1 MTLPAV
7 AIAPYVARMAD
18 LRTVIA
24 GHIHA
29 LVGSKS
35 DGPNFVRTPGEP
47 GLVPYG
53 GAAWAVH
60 GDFSTMMI
68 GGVAA
73 LLTQML
79 HPAAAAGVWDHSN
92 FRRDM
97 TGRLKRTAQFIA
109 GTTYGSTAF
118 AGGMIDRVRRIHD
131 RVDGTLPDGTPYFAN
146 DPAVLTW
153 VHIAGADAF
162 LRAYLRYR
170 DPGFAPAAQDRYYA
184 ESAEVARRL
193 GASDVPVDRRGVAE
207 YLRDVQPQLEAND
220 RSREI
225 ARVVLDSAP
234 PVPGAAA
241 AATRVMMDA
250 GVDLLPDWAARLHDL
265 RVAPRRR
272 PLVRVGAQGISAVL
286 RAALAHDRATRT
298 AAA

>member
-1 MTLPAV
+1 
-7 AIAPYVARMAD
+7 MAD
-18 LRTVIA
+18 PRTFIA
-24 GHIHA
+24 DHVHR
-29 LVGSKS
+29 LVGSKADAPS
-35 DGPNFVRTPGEP
+35 FVRTAGEP

-60 GDFSTMMI
+60 GDFAAMMI

-109 GTTYGSTAF
+109 GTTYGSTAY
-118 AGGMIDRVRRIHD
+118 AGAMIARVRRIHD
-131 RVDGTLPDGTPYFAN
+131 AVGGTLPDGTPYAAN

-153 VHIAGADAF
+153 VHVAGADAF

-170 DPGFAPAAQDRYYA
+170 DPAMAGAAQDRYYA
-184 ESAEVARRL
+184 ETADVARAL
-193 GASDVPVDRRGVAE
+193 GAGDVPVDRRGVAE
-207 YLRDVQPQLEAND
+207 YLRAVQPQLAATP

-225 ARVVLDSAP
+225 ARVVLASAP
-234 PVPGAAA
+234 VAGAAA
-241 AATRVMMDA
+241 VATRVMMDA
-250 GVDLLPDWAARLHDL
+250 GVDLLPPWAARLHGL
-265 RVAPRRR
+265 HVATRRR
-272 PLVRVGAQGISAVL
+272 PLVRAGARGISAVL
-286 RAALAHDRATRT
+286 RASLAHDRAGR
-298 AAA
+298 AAG